1 MGETGS
7 YSQAPDLAPTGLT
20 GAAKSPRSKG
30 PLPPGEVDLDFT
42 AFTAS
47 LKLDLHAPDRS
58 ACSTKSLAVSPVVTV
73 ALAGLCIVALFQP
86 LLAAMAI
93 TALSFLCFALLVA
106 WRTWLLLVATTPGF
120 NRPPQFSPATRSLP
134 VYTILVALYHEGDT
148 IRGLANA
155 LRNLS
160 WPERAKE
167 VILLT
172 EDGDEMTARAI
183 GLANWPAGTRVITLP
198 PGAPRTKPRALNY
211 GLAHARGEYVCV
223 YDAED
228 RPHPAQLRAA
238 HTAFTHAG
246 DTLACV
252 QAPLAGDNH
261 KESWFALQWSL
272 EYAVQFGLL
281 LPALSRLRLPL
292 LLGGTSNHFRK
303 DVLSA
308 ANGWDAWNVTEDA
321 DLGVRLAAGGYR
333 TATITPPTFEEA
345 PETASI
351 WIAQRSR
358 WLKGF
363 LQTWVVMM
371 RRPHRAMTELG
382 FWGFMSLQVGLLGTV
397 CAALAHGPL
406 LLLAALAI
414 AFGLGLPP
422 AAVVLMIIGYGISAV
437 AALIAPGPKGMRRWS
452 GALTLPLYWPL
463 HSIAAARALYG
474 YLKSPHFWAKTP
486 HGVTA
491 ARR

>member
-1 MGETGS
+1 M
-7 YSQAPDLAPTGLT
+7 P
-20 GAAKSPRSKG
+20 PR
-30 PLPPGEVDLDFT
+30 EIDLDFT

-47 LKLDLHAPDRS
+47 LKLDLRAPDRS
-58 ACSTKSLAVSPVVTV
+58 ARTIRSLTISPTVTAVVAGLGSV
-73 ALAGLCIVALFQP
+73 ALLQP

-120 NRPPQFSPATRSLP
+120 NRPPQFSPATGSQP
-134 VYTILVALYHEGDT
+134 VYTMLIALYREGDT
-148 IRGLANA
+148 IKGLADA
-155 LRNLS
+155 LRNLA

-172 EDGDEMTARAI
+172 EEGDEMTARAI
-183 GLANWPAGTRVITLP
+183 ALADWPAGTRVIALP
-198 PGAPRTKPRALNY
+198 PGVPRTKPRALNY

-238 HTAFTHAG
+238 HAAFTQAG

-261 KESWFALQWSL
+261 RESWFALQWSL

-281 LPALSRLRLPL
+281 LPAMSRLRLPI

-303 DVLSA
+303 DVLSM

-321 DLGVRLAAGGYR
+321 DLGLRLSAAGYR
-333 TATITPPTFEEA
+333 SATITPPTFEEA
-345 PETASI
+345 PEKASI

-371 RRPHRAMTELG
+371 GRPRRAFAELG
-382 FWGFMSLQVGLLGTV
+382 LWGFLSLQIGLLGTF

-406 LLLAALAI
+406 LLLAAFSLALGI
-414 AFGLGLPP
+414 GLPP
-422 AAVVLMIIGYGISAV
+422 AAVALMIIGYGINAV
-437 AALIAPGPKGMRRWS
+437 ASLIAPGPKGMRRLL
-452 GALTLPLYWPL
+452 GALTLPLYWPIQSL
-463 HSIAAARALYG
+463 AASRALYG

>member
-7 YSQAPDLAPTGLT
+7 YSQAPERALTGQT
-20 GAAKSPRSKG
+20 GAAQSPRQKRPVSSDDV
-30 PLPPGEVDLDFT
+30 ELDFT

-47 LKLDLHAPDRS
+47 LKLDLHTPDRS
-58 ACSTKSLAVSPVVTV
+58 ARSTKSLIVSPVVTV
-73 ALAGLCIVALFQP
+73 ALAGLGSFALFQP
-86 LLAAMAI
+86 LLAAIAF
-93 TALSFLCFALLVA
+93 TALAFLGFAVLVA
-106 WRTWLLLVATTPGF
+106 WRMWLLLVATTPGF
-120 NRPPQFSPATRSLP
+120 RRPPKLSPPRQALP
-134 VYTILVALYHEGDT
+134 VYSILIALYREGDT
-148 IRGLANA
+148 IKGLADA
-155 LRNLS
+155 LRKLS

-172 EDGDEMTARAI
+172 EDGDEMTANAI
-183 GLANWPAGTRVITLP
+183 ALADWPAGARVITLP
-198 PGAPRTKPRALNY
+198 SGAPRTKPRALNY

-238 HTAFTHAG
+238 HTAFTQAG

-261 KESWFALQWSL
+261 RESWFALQWSL

-321 DLGVRLAAGGYR
+321 DLGVRLAAGGYQA
-333 TATITPPTFEEA
+333 ATITPPTFEEA
-345 PETASI
+345 PETASV

-371 RRPHRAMTELG
+371 RRPRRAMTELG
-382 FWGFMSLQVGLLGTV
+382 FWGFLSLQIGLLGTF

-406 LLLAALAI
+406 LLLAAI
-414 AFGLGLPP
+414 AVCFGTGFPP
-422 AAVVLMIIGYGISAV
+422 AAAALMMFGYGINAV
-437 AALIAPGPKGMRRWS
+437 AALVAPGPKGMRRWS
-452 GALTLPLYWPL
+452 AALTLPLYWPFQ
-463 HSIAAARALYG
+463 SIAAARALYG